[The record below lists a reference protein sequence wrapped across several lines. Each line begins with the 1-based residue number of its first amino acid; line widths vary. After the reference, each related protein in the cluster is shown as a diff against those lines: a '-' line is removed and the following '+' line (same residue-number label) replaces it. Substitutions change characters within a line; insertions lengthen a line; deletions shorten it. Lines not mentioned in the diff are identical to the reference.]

1 MDGVCHTRDDWDH
14 VPYRVN
20 IIAAYGLVT
29 GRNGASMAMAL
40 AHFAR
45 LFLHN
50 QNDIFI
56 ETHVQ

>member
-20 IIAAYGLVT
+20 IIAAYG
-29 GRNGASMAMAL
+29 ASMAMAL

-45 LFLHN
+45 LFLLN
-50 QNDIFI
+50 QNDIVI